1 MPSARRLRLLLIGV
15 IAVVVITLVYT
26 SQLRTSQDR
35 DGRTLGDFYHRTA
48 DALERARSG
57 QQQQTVVDTNNAK
70 TKTDGEKKEDSAQVA
85 KDMQARL
92 KAAEQKAKDSAN
104 AKVLRPEK
112 PEQVIGVGSAAGGQ
126 KAPGEK
132 ASGGKPTNKIED
144 TDEDH
149 VIESTI
155 NDILKKSPGK
165 DNLWIKVTWGWALTK
180 RAVIIFSK
188 TSCPFSKRAK
198 GLLLEEYTIDPEP
211 YVVEL
216 DTHPLGRK
224 IQDRLAT
231 MTGRKTVPNIMVNGK
246 SIGGS
251 DEIVAMHKKRE
262 LAETIQS
269 FGSVG
274 GKTIVVK
281 EGPQAL

>member
-26 SQLRTSQDR
+26 SQLRNTEDR

-48 DALERARSG
+48 DALDRARSG

-70 TKTDGEKKEDSAQVA
+70 AKTDGEKKEDSAQIA

-126 KAPGEK
+126 QALKDK
-132 ASGGKPTNKIED
+132 SSKDRSKDKPTNQIEE

-149 VIESTI
+149 IVESTL

-165 DNLWIKVTWGWALTK
+165 DGFPRGVSG
-180 RAVIIFSK
+180 
-188 TSCPFSKRAK
+188 TSTDSKRSHHF
-198 GLLLEEYTIDPEP
+198 L
-211 YVVEL
+211 
-216 DTHPLGRK
+216 
-224 IQDRLAT
+224 QDIL
-231 MTGRKTVPNIMVNGK
+231 PI
-246 SIGGS
+246 
-251 DEIVAMHKKRE
+251 
-262 LAETIQS
+262 
-269 FGSVG
+269 F
-274 GKTIVVK
+274 
-281 EGPQAL
+281 QASQRCPP